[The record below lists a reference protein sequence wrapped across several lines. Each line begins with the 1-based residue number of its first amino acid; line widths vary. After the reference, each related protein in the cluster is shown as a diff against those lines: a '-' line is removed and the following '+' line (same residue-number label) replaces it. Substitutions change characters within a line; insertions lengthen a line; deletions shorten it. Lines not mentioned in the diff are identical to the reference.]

1 MSITLRRKMF
11 KLGGETNTHGI
22 GITSGLEY
30 RRDGYNQGG
39 AVEQRVGYQSADHPS
54 RQGNREGHG
63 FNLLSLLP
71 FVMPGVT
78 TLGKVGSRTSKGGID
93 ALKRFFK
100 PRTGRGPG
108 GERVVP
114 GSPIRTTT
122 PRGTTIRS
130 KTIKTPGDRL
140 PPGFRDYL
148 KMAPRYAG
156 ATVGGLGSLGAVS
169 SLLPQFDD
177 SPDDTLGENILDTGR
192 SMFEGAFD
200 LMTGLPSTALQ
211 APFRKAEDIQRPSNI
226 ISETLYGKKDE
237 DKKIGSSLVDDS
249 IPKDTQRT
257 QEEEFSRMVEDSK
270 RREDLYY
277 AALSDGPNKVEA
289 LKRAALYAGENI
301 DEGLGEG
308 FKGIAQGV
316 SEVLDEDAVIR
327 NEAKRAAVSDV
338 IGGET
343 QRQQM
348 FDQAKLAIM
357 SSPELTPE
365 QRSKAIQGIEAY
377 ENGIVDILPTN
388 EKGDAA
394 DDSRMAA
401 GTVYYDPANLYGGMY
416 VAKPRTPGAE
426 SKPFNDLS
434 EAQAHARS

>member
-11 KLGGETNTHGI
+11 KLGGEVNTHGI

-30 RRDGYNQGG
+30 RRDGYNAGG
-39 AVEQRVGYQSADHPS
+39 PVVKPGPDGKLRQHAVAGGILSAIL
-54 RQGNREGHG
+54 RGTAGTAM
-63 FNLLSLLP
+63 P
-71 FVMPGVT
+71 FVRSIARRLPGRLGGPREMGAGPGIRDYVKYGIDPKR
-78 TLGKVGSRTSKGGID
+78 TLGAGPIKELSGAQQARQLANLAFAPSGA
-93 ALKRFFK
+93 AL
-100 PRTGRGPG
+100 GAAGLG
-108 GERVVP
+108 QALGERAGVINPVEED
-114 GSPIRTTT
+114 
-122 PRGTTIRS
+122 
-130 KTIKTPGDRL
+130 DRL
-140 PPGFRDYL
+140 ITQLL
-148 KMAPRYAG
+148 KGTGEFALNVNPLNVASR
-156 ATVGGLGSLGAVS
+156 GSQMLFGD
-169 SLLPQFDD
+169 P
-177 SPDDTLGENILDTGR
+177 
-192 SMFEGAFD
+192 
-200 LMTGLPSTALQ
+200 
-211 APFRKAEDIQRPSNI
+211 KAEDKN
-226 ISETLYGKKDE
+226 LYDLIAGREDE

-289 LKRAALYAGENI
+289 LKRAALYAGQNI

-316 SEVLDEDAVIR
+316 SEVLDEDAAIR

-338 IGGET
+338 IGGES

-365 QRSKAIQGIEAY
+365 QRSKAIQGLQAY
-377 ENGIVDILPTN
+377 EDGVVDILPTN

-394 DDSRMAA
+394 DDSRMAT

-416 VAKPRTPGAE
+416 VAKPTTEGAE
-426 SKPFNDLS
+426 SKAFTTLE
-434 EAQAHARS
+434 EAQAHAAS